1 MAPQCH
7 SLLVPGHESL
17 RTGAGKMAGVGVKGT
32 LRLGSVGRGS
42 GAMPLC
48 VCGRGLLLCMDLT
61 NSAQKRAESL
71 GHSPGQICVCAS
83 VTVRVSVIWGTHR
96 PQPERHEL
104 QCPPCPNTLT

>member
-1 MAPQCH
+1 
-7 SLLVPGHESL
+7 
-17 RTGAGKMAGVGVKGT
+17 MAGVGVKGT